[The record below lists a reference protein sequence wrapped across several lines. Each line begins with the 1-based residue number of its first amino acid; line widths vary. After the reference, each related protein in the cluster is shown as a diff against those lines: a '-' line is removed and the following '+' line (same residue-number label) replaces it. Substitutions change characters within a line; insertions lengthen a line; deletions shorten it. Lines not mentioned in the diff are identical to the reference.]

1 MTLPRF
7 QQLLKQAMGL
17 DAASVGISAVER
29 AVQARLRACGLATV
43 EDYLALVL
51 ASRAELQQL
60 VEAVAVPETWFFR
73 DPRAFATMARFA
85 VEQWLPTH
93 PEGTLRLLSIP
104 SSTGEEPYTMAM
116 ALLDAGFPA
125 HRFQVEGIDISE
137 RVLAQARQGI
147 YGRNSFRGADLAYRD
162 RYFVAQGSNHRL
174 SDAVRERVRF
184 VQGNLLD
191 PLFGAQA
198 EPYDIVFCRNLMIYF
213 DSDDQSRAVAVL
225 RRMLADDGMLF
236 VGHSESGLLLD
247 KSFESARIPL
257 AFAFRKSIG
266 PRGPRLVTPPAP
278 KAERAPVVP
287 VPLPVRR
294 PPIAPARK
302 AGLPRPAASS
312 GNGPQNLA
320 EIGRMAD
327 QGRLTEASAACT
339 AYLSWHGPS
348 ADALYLLGVI
358 SDAAGDP
365 ARAVDCYRKVLYLD
379 PIHHEALAHLALL
392 LERQG
397 DRAGAERLQ
406 QRTQRLQQS
415 EGR

>member
-1 MTLPRF
+1 MTLPHF

-29 AVQARLRACGLATV
+29 AVQARLRACGLATP
-43 EDYLALVL
+43 EDYLALVTG
-51 ASRAELQQL
+51 SRAELQQL

-85 VEQWLPTH
+85 VEQWLPAH

-116 ALLDAGFPA
+116 ALLDAGFPST
-125 HRFQVEGIDISE
+125 RFQVEGIDISE
-137 RVLAQARQGI
+137 KVLGHARQAI
-147 YGRNSFRGADLAYRD
+147 YGRNSFRGTDLAYRD
-162 RYFVAQGSNHRL
+162 RHFAPHGTGHRL
-174 SDAVRERVRF
+174 SDTVRERVRL

-191 PLFGAQA
+191 PLFGATAQ
-198 EPYDIVFCRNLMIYF
+198 PYDIVFCRNLMIYF
-213 DSDDQSRAVAVL
+213 DPDDQARAVAVL

-257 AFAFRKSIG
+257 AFAFRKSMG
-266 PRGPRLVTPPAP
+266 PRGPRLVKAPAP
-278 KAERAPVVP
+278 KVERPPVTP
-287 VPLPVRR
+287 VPLPMRR
-294 PPIAPARK
+294 SAVAPPRK
-302 AGLPRPAASS
+302 AAAPRAAAAR
-312 GNGPQNLA
+312 GAGPHGLA

-327 QGRLTEASAACT
+327 QGRLAEAAAACT
-339 AYLSWHGPS
+339 AYLGWHGPS

-406 QRTQRLQQS
+406 QRTLRLQQS
-415 EGR
+415 DGR